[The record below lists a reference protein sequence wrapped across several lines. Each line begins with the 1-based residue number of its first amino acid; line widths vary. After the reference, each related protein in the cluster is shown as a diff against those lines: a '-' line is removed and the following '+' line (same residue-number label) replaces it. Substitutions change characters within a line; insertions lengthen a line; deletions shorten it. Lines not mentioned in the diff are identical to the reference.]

1 MTRKIVVFL
10 LSSLLLILV
19 YSIFILTSIKY
30 LQANP
35 LAFAFYFTIMVF
47 ILLIFIALI
56 EAESELGE
64 YDCRKKFLLINT

>member
-1 MTRKIVVFL
+1 MTRKIVIFL
-10 LSSLLLILV
+10 LCSLLLILV

-35 LAFAFYFTIMVF
+35 LAFALYFTLMIF

-56 EAESELGE
+56 EAEYESGE
-64 YDCRKKFLLINT
+64 YGYREKFLWMDT